1 MSIYTELSGP
11 SITHAF
17 TYPFTPTAPVQ
28 VTVADLYETIPSD
41 ALIFYIEMWA
51 IAENLTPELAKVTI
65 QRIPNDAPPN
75 DNELGAA
82 FYLLPFEKRT
92 IFGVWTGAQSDGGT
106 YLPVA
111 GNPTVITITPEVF
124 GDIKIHEISYRVSW
138 LRYVD
143 DGEPEPPPPEPPEPP
158 PGSDE
163 DPDYPDIPSPPVVF
177 PDTPGKEPLPYDPIV
192 ETLFVYEMEKGD
204 SFDGDYIP
212 HFLEL
217 NWFFGDNPVDFTGL
231 QKIRIHGL
239 SKGQAKLQV
248 ATNGMATDKMDYEP
262 HYSEAQF
269 IDLPRKPQL
278 VTADYFSV
286 TNYTDVAARGL
297 SVQLKFSGRNT
308 DIEKPEPSHV
318 IQVLVLQTTAT
329 GARSN

>member
-1 MSIYTELSGP
+1 MSTYTELSGP
-11 SITHAF
+11 SISPAF
-17 TYPFTPTAPVQ
+17 TYPFVATTPVV
-28 VTVADLYETIPSD
+28 VTVADMYEAVPID
-41 ALIFYIEMWA
+41 ASIFYIEQWA
-51 IAENLTPELAKVTI
+51 IVENTTGEVI
-65 QRIPNDAPPN
+65 RISINRVPGLDPPN
-75 DNELGAA
+75 DGFTFA
-82 FYLLPFEKRT
+82 LLPFEKRSISST
-92 IFGVWTGAQSDGGT
+92 WTGRTEDGGT
-106 YLPVA
+106 LLPA
-111 GNPTVITITPEVF
+111 SGNPTIITLTPLDGASAIV
-124 GDIKIHEISYRVSW
+124 HEIAYRVSW
-138 LRYVD
+138 LQYVD
-143 DGEPEPPPPEPPEPP
+143 DGEPDEEPPPPDPP
-158 PGSDE
+158 PP
-163 DPDYPDIPSPPVVF
+163 DPEVPDHPDIPKPPVVF
-177 PDTPGKEPLPYDPIV
+177 PDTPGKEPLPYDPAV
-192 ETLFVYEMEKGD
+192 EYMFVYEMERGD

-239 SKGQAKLQV
+239 AKGQAKLQV
-248 ATNGMATDKMDYEP
+248 ATNGMATDRMDYEP

-318 IQVLVLQTTAT
+318 IQVLVLQTTNT

>member
-1 MSIYTELSGP
+1 MSIYTDNAGP

-51 IAENLTPELAKVTI
+51 IAENLTPEIAQVTI
-65 QRIPNDAPPN
+65 HRVPNDAPPN
-75 DNELGAA
+75 EPSMGDS
-82 FYLLPFEKRT
+82 FVLLPFQKRT
-92 IFGVWTGAQSDGGT
+92 IFGVWTGTQSDGGT

-124 GDIKIHEISYRVSW
+124 GDVKIHEISYRVSW

-143 DGEPEPPPPEPPEPP
+143 DGEEPTPPEEPDPLPP
-158 PGSDE
+158 SVD
-163 DPDYPDIPSPPVVF
+163 DPDYPDIPKPPVVF
-177 PDTPGKEPLPYDPIV
+177 PETPGKVPLPYNPAV
-192 ETLFVYEMEKGD
+192 ESIFAYEMEKGD
-204 SFDGDYIP
+204 SFDGQYIP

-217 NWFFGDNPVDFTGL
+217 NWFFGDNPVDFTSL

-239 SKGQAKLQV
+239 AKGQAKLRV
-248 ATNGMATDKMDYEP
+248 ATNGMATDRMDYEP
-262 HYSEAQF
+262 HYSEAQI
-269 IDLPRKPQL
+269 IDLPRAPQL
-278 VTADYFSV
+278 VTGDYFSV
-286 TNYTDVAARGL
+286 TNYTDVAARGI

-308 DIEKPEPSHV
+308 DMSRPEPSHV
-318 IQVLVLQTTAT
+318 IQVLVLQTTQT